1 MLLIWTTEDEVVG
14 WDHWLSGREFEQTPG
29 DGEGQGSPA
38 CCSPWGQKELDWL
51 SDWTTKHYKIE
62 AKLQGM
68 TAGGTSGNRICLPPV
83 HKRCGFDSWTGKI
96 PGEEEMATHSRI
108 LAWEAPWTVESGGL
122 QSAASQSRTRLSYW
136 AVMLLATQLLP
147 VPSPMGDPFH
157 AKYTNVFTDFM
168 ETEILDLSNWNK
180 IQNRHHWSSDHF
192 WHIIKGKI
200 TAWKQNDGG

>member
-1 MLLIWTTEDEVVG
+1 MLLIWMTEDEVVG

-96 PGEEEMATHSRI
+96 PGKRKWQPTPGFLPGKPHGQWSLVGYSQRRHRVGHDWATEQWCSWQHSC
-108 LAWEAPWTVESGGL
+108 S
-122 QSAASQSRTRLSYW
+122 LS
-136 AVMLLATQLLP
+136 LLP
-147 VPSPMGDPFH
+147 WETHFMRNIQMFPQTSWKL
-157 AKYTNVFTDFM
+157 KY
-168 ETEILDLSNWNK
+168 
-180 IQNRHHWSSDHF
+180 
-192 WHIIKGKI
+192 
-200 TAWKQNDGG
+200 